1 MTTRRRFLVKR
12 EIQMSLAWRF
22 LLLIVLFS
30 LFVGFEVYVSIW
42 YVVSH
47 VIPEDLESIIKN
59 RILTRM
65 IFFTIP
71 VVFVIIACSVVFTHR
86 IVGPLSRLE
95 GVLQRLAKGE
105 DVDYLYVRKTDE
117 LKTLVSAVNDLI
129 KSQNRQ
135 KAPQD

>member
-1 MTTRRRFLVKR
+1 MISRRRFLVKK
-12 EIQMSLAWRF
+12 EIQIGLAWRF

-42 YVVSH
+42 QVVSH
-47 VIPEDLESIIKN
+47 VIPEDLKSIVAN

-65 IFFTIP
+65 IIFTIP
-71 VVFVIIACSVVFTHR
+71 VVFVIIACSIVFTHW

-95 GVLQRLAKGE
+95 GVIQRLAKGE
-105 DVDYLYVRKTDE
+105 DVDYIRVRKTDE
-117 LKTLVSAVNDLI
+117 LRALASAVNDLI
-129 KSQNRQ
+129 KSHKSQ